1 MTGDR
6 LDVGFVPAECPGVG
20 DAGATRTSAL
30 LIERLSRHHDL
41 TVYVAS
47 QQSAAGADLP
57 ASDRVE
63 YVLHDDLP
71 KLPHP
76 LTTKLDALREE
87 TAAMEAH
94 DLVHSYSSA
103 FVPVL
108 AGIDVPTL
116 STLNSYVPVCP
127 KGDMMY
133 RNESKCS
140 GPGLAKCVG
149 CVLDASFGG
158 EAGVEDGLRAAY
170 TALGRGGFVRESMAR
185 ADDVDAYHALAPHI
199 AEDYDALGWPG
210 DRISVI
216 PHFYEEA
223 HADLDGGGGEE
234 GPDFDPDGEV
244 SLLYVGRL
252 KANKGPQVLVRAL
265 PLLTERGHDVEL
277 RIAGT
282 GPDEPGLRVLAE
294 RLGVADSI
302 TWLGHVDHGRLFA
315 EYRAADVYVFPGLL
329 DEPFGRVLLE
339 ALESRTPVLAS
350 DVGSTDYIVGPG
362 GVRFEPDDETA
373 LADGYEA
380 LVADYAAHYD
390 AIPEHVAQFAPET
403 VESAFHRLYEHV
415 AAGEAPGPGL
425 ETGARAT
432 PTAR

>member
-1 MTGDR
+1 MSAGR

-30 LIERLSRHHDL
+30 LIEHLSRHHDL

-76 LTTKLDALREE
+76 LSTKIDALRGE
-87 TAAMEAH
+87 TDAMEGH

-108 AGIDVPTL
+108 ADLDVPTL

-133 RNESKCS
+133 HDEAKCS
-140 GPGLAKCVG
+140 GPGIGKCVG
-149 CVLDASFGG
+149 CVLDASFDREGG
-158 EAGVEDGLRAAY
+158 VGNGLRAAY

-185 ADDVDAYHALAPHI
+185 ADDVTAYHALAPHL
-199 AEDYDALGWPG
+199 AEDYATLGWPG
-210 DRISVI
+210 ERISVI
-216 PHFYEEA
+216 PHFYEAA
-223 HADLDGGGGEE
+223 HAHLEDDH
-234 GPDFDPDGEV
+234 DFDPDGEV

-265 PLLTERGHDVEL
+265 PLLAERGHDVAL
-277 RIAGT
+277 RIAGS
-282 GPDEPGLRVLAE
+282 GPDEGKLRGLAD
-294 RLGVADSI
+294 RLEVADNI
-302 TWLGHVDHGRLFA
+302 EWLGHVDHDELFA

-362 GVRFEPDDETA
+362 GVRFSPGDETA
-373 LADGYEA
+373 LADGFEA
-380 LVADYAAHYD
+380 LVADYDAHYD
-390 AIPEHVAQFAPET
+390 SIPDHVERFAPET
-403 VESAFHRLYEHV
+403 VEAKFLRLYERV
-415 AAGEAPGPGL
+415 ADGEAPGDRLADAADGL
-425 ETGARAT
+425 AA
-432 PTAR
+432 P